1 MLASILSLSCLSWSP
16 AAAQQDSAPQVQAEV
31 APSMGI
37 ITTPPNQTSARQVYF
52 QSDLDEANEGIRRT
66 RIALISTSAAT
77 AVGAILLGVGTTQC
91 EWIYHAYY
99 YDDYVCNTAGNALV
113 GTGATLIGL
122 GSIGMLTSGIML
134 GVRKGKRRH
143 LQRDMRRSV
152 YGSRLEWD
160 IEEARLRF

>member
-1 MLASILSLSCLSWSP
+1 MLSLSSLSWSP

-52 QSDLDEANEGIRRT
+52 QSDLEESNEGILRT
-66 RIALISTSAAT
+66 RIALISTGAVA

-91 EWIYHAYY
+91 EWVYTAYY
-99 YDDYVCNTAGNALV
+99 HDHDDYVCSTAGNALL
-113 GTGATLIGL
+113 GTGATLFSLGTIGVV
-122 GSIGMLTSGIML
+122 TSGIML
-134 GVRKGKRRH
+134 GVRKGKRRQ
-143 LQRDMRRSV
+143 LERDMRRSV